1 MSTPD
6 KDVPIHML
14 IAQSFD
20 LLREVQKSKGSK
32 EDFNSLRD
40 KAKTLIN
47 HLDSDHLT
55 SSLVQQALELTRSIA
70 KGNVFQDELRKRA
83 DDIVSRQR
91 DTSQLSTRRDSTLTT
106 SSRPVDSWIL
116 DMFRSTESAI
126 PRETLVEKFVERYR
140 KERQIN
146 DNERYG
152 GPWLFV
158 FEAETEH
165 GRQTGVR
172 PIVGLGLHPQAFQ
185 DRCRQHLPKWAEDP
199 FLKYVLK
206 DGYDI
211 DGWYAL
217 SFGGSPLFNALID
230 INRRLHNEPDYW
242 LNAVYLPG
250 DKRNSSRAVY
260 ILYRNAGGAY
270 SPEPP
275 PGQRQDMRLLTVLGL
290 AWRQLEH
297 QVKALARI
305 SESDRRDLIN
315 LIAPGLLHHEIGFT
329 MRSAYAQAYEQF
341 HLLKRIA
348 VETGLE
354 DVDLAARYAHGIA
367 GLVHRLYR
375 ITDAF
380 NNLDKR
386 GKIEDSSLQQVFEEL
401 KILLHHRLGAT
412 HTDFSWDA
420 DIFRA
425 QLLHT
430 DIVLLAQSLIN
441 LLNNAINAFEDANT
455 PPPRHIRAY
464 VEIDEGTRLTL
475 ALVNNGPP
483 ILPDKMNEIFKRG
496 YTTREQGHGQGLY
509 LARLVAHYLGGDL
522 QLMEAKS
529 LPQDTNDQFTVG
541 FRLTLR
547 RHLSTEEGVARETD

>member
-6 KDVPIHML
+6 NDVPIHTL
-14 IAQSFD
+14 IAQAFD

-32 EDFNSLRD
+32 DDFHALRN
-40 KAKTLIN
+40 KAETLIN
-47 HLDSDHLT
+47 HLDTGHPT
-55 SSLVQQALELTRSIA
+55 SSLIQQALGLTRDIA
-70 KGNVFQDELRKRA
+70 KGAASLEDLRRHA
-83 DDIVSRQR
+83 DKIVTRQR
-91 DTSQLSTRRDSTLTT
+91 ETSQLSTRRHSLGPT

-116 DMFRSTESAI
+116 DMFRATESAI
-126 PRETLVEKFVERYR
+126 PRETLVEQFVERYR
-140 KERQIN
+140 SQYRIV
-146 DNERYG
+146 DNERHS

-172 PIVGLGLHPQAFQ
+172 PLVGLGLHPLAFQ
-185 DRCRQHLPKWAEDP
+185 ERCRQHLPNWEEDP
-199 FLKYVLK
+199 FLKYVLQ

-230 INRRLHNEPDYW
+230 INRRLHGEPDYW

-250 DKRNSSRAVY
+250 DRRNSSRAIY
-260 ILYRNAGGAY
+260 IMYRNIGGAY
-270 SPEPP
+270 TPEPP
-275 PGQRQDMRLLTVLGL
+275 PGQRQDMRLLTALGL

-297 QVKALARI
+297 QMKALARI
-305 SESDRRDLIN
+305 SEADRRDLIN

-329 MRSAYAQAYEQF
+329 MRTAYGQAYEQF

-348 VETGLE
+348 AETGLE
-354 DVDLAARYAHGIA
+354 DVDLAAQYAHGIA

-386 GKIEDSSLQQVFEEL
+386 GKIEDSNLQQVFEEL

-412 HTDFSWDA
+412 HTEFSWDA

-430 DIVLLAQSLIN
+430 DIVLLTQSLIN
-441 LLNNAINAFEDANT
+441 LLNNALNAFEDGNT
-455 PPPRHIRAY
+455 LPPRHIRAY
-464 VEIDEGTRLTL
+464 VESDEGVLL
-475 ALVNNGPP
+475 AVMLVNNGPP
-483 ILPDKMNEIFKRG
+483 ILLSQINDIFMRG

-522 QLMEAKS
+522 QLMDAKS
-529 LPQDTNDQFTVG
+529 LPQENDINFQVG
-541 FRLTLR
+541 FRLSLR
-547 RHLSTEEGVARETD
+547 RQLSAEKGVARETA